1 MKAQLVSLTQDSEDS
16 VDLPDDIFGLDPRS
30 DILHRVVRWQR
41 AKARQGTHKAK
52 TRSETSYSKRKIY
65 SQKKTGN
72 ARHGDR
78 NAPIFRKGGAYKA
91 PHPRDHSHKLPK
103 KVRRLGLL
111 HALSAKAA
119 ESEVVVLDAA
129 RMDSPKTKDLAK
141 AVSQFGWRKVLVID
155 GPTVDENF
163 ARAAANLPGMDILPC
178 QGANVFDILKCRELV
193 ITKSG
198 LEGLAARLA

>member
-1 MKAQLVSLTQDSEDS
+1 MRAYVVSLTDDSEEPIE
-16 VDLPDDIFGLDPRS
+16 LPDEIFGLDPRT

-65 SQKKTGN
+65 SQKKTGR
-72 ARHGDR
+72 ARHGDQ

-91 PHPRDHSHKLPK
+91 PRPRDHSHDLPK
-103 KVRRLGLL
+103 KVRKLGLL

-119 ESEVVVLDAA
+119 DLELVVLDEA
-129 RMDSPKTKDLAK
+129 RMDTGKTRDLAE
-141 AVSQFGWRKVLVID
+141 AVSRFGWRKALVID
-155 GPTVDENF
+155 GPNVDANF
-163 ARAAANLPGMDILPC
+163 ARAAANLPRMNILPC

-193 ITKSG
+193 ITRSG
-198 LEGLAARLA
+198 LEGLVARLA